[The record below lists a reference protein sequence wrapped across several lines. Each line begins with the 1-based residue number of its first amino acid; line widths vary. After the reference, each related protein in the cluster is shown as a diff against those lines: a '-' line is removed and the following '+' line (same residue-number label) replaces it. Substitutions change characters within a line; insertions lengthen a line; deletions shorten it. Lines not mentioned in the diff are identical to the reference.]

1 MEVKVVLNINKGDKF
16 KCKISYYKNGCV
28 QYKYNEIYES
38 KQPNTIENEYKN
50 DLL

>member
-1 MEVKVVLNINKGDKF
+1 MEIKVVLNINKGNKF
-16 KCKISYYKNGCV
+16 KCKTSFYKDGCV
-28 QYKYNEIYES
+28 QYKYNNIYES